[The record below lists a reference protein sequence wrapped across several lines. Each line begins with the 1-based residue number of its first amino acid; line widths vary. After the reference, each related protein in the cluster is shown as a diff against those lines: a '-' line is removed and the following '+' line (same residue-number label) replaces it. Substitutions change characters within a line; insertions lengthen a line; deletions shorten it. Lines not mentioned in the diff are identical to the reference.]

1 MDRIEKISVII
12 PTYNSANFIEKT
24 LKSLAS
30 QTVLPEE
37 IIIVDDGSKDKTVE
51 IINKWIQHKKLLNI
65 KLKQNHHKGPSEARN
80 MGIQLSTGDWISFLD
95 SDDTWEPKKIYEVK
109 RIIRKNININFIT
122 HYEFYIDN
130 NNKKSEISKKLKLF
144 KNNKYDMK
152 SYCYNSN
159 IFSTSAVTC
168 KKDLLIKFG
177 NFDKKL
183 PNAQDHDLWLKLL
196 PHISLFIIEKNL
208 GTYFQR
214 KSNITSRPY
223 YKRILSELK
232 ICFRYKNY
240 VSLRLFILKFIKIL
254 FSKRWF
260 ELWV

>member
-1 MDRIEKISVII
+1 MGKIEKISVII

-24 LKSLAS
+24 LESLVS

-37 IIIVDDGSKDKTVE
+37 IIIVDDGSKDNTVE
-51 IINKWIQHKKLLNI
+51 IINKWTQHKKSLNI
-65 KLKQNHHKGPSEARN
+65 KLKQNQHKGPGEARN
-80 MGIQLSTGDWISFLD
+80 IGIQLSTGDWISFLD

-109 RIIRKNININFIT
+109 KTIRNNININFIT
-122 HYEFYIDN
+122 HYEYFINN
-130 NNKKSEISKKLKLF
+130 NNKKSVISKKLKLF
-144 KNNKYDMK
+144 KNSKFDIK

-177 NFDKKL
+177 KFDKKL
-183 PNAQDHDLWLKLL
+183 PNAQDYDLWLKLL
-196 PHISLFIIEKNL
+196 PYINLFIIEKNL

-232 ICFRYKNY
+232 ICFRYKKY
-240 VSLRLFILKFIKIL
+240 VSLGLFTLKFVKIL